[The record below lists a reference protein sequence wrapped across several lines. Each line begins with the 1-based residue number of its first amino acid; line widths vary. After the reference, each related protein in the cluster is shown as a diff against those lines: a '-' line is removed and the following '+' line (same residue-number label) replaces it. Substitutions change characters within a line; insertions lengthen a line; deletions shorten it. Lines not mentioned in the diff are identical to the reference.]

1 MHVCAC
7 VPVMCDVQA
16 RDSKGAAKKEAE
28 KQKLLAEQKAKV
40 RHEATAAVWPRTWSD
55 HQLD

>member
-1 MHVCAC
+1 
-7 VPVMCDVQA
+7 MCDVQA